1 MSHGYETLGQAV
13 TKLLREQQDLLDET
27 VDEGL
32 KGPIYIRIQQSY
44 DVLEHLID
52 EAVKKNTDAY
62 RTAMDEV
69 GKAIE
74 AVQDAR
80 KKLAEVVKALEAV
93 DSFLKVVVKVAKA
106 VA

>member
-1 MSHGYETLGQAV
+1 MSQSYETLGQAI

-27 VDEGL
+27 VDNAL

-44 DVLEHLID
+44 DVLEQLID
-52 EAVKKNTDAY
+52 KAVNSKTEEYKA
-62 RTAMDEV
+62 AIGEV

-80 KKLAEVVKALEAV
+80 KKLAAVVKALKAV
-93 DSFLKVVVKVAKA
+93 DSFLKAVVKVVEV